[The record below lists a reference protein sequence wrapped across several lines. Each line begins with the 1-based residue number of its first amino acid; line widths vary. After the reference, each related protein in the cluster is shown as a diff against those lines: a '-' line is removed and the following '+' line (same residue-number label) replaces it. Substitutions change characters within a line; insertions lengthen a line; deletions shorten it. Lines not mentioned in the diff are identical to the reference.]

1 MTKKLNRV
9 VVIATALLG
18 LAASLS
24 ARQAAEPEPKSGDP
38 SASSQS
44 SSNQSSSN
52 QPSSNQPSPATTPK
66 DSNEGRRYSGT
77 YTFLKE
83 GEYVQIT
90 VEDAGQV
97 TGFISRF
104 DNAGSQSGNETGAF
118 VDQFFKSGKLE
129 SGKLTFTTKPLHD
142 EWFEFTGT
150 VGRGDGKDP
159 GDEAYYV
166 LKGTLTENTTG
177 SDRDKKATS
186 HAQQVTLKMFP
197 EAESAPKN

>member
-1 MTKKLNRV
+1 MKKLNGV
-9 VVIATALLG
+9 VLVVAAL
-18 LAASLS
+18 LAASLPLLS
-24 ARQAAEPEPKSGDP
+24 AQQETKSV
-38 SASSQS
+38 
-44 SSNQSSSN
+44 
-52 QPSSNQPSPATTPK
+52 PK
-66 DSNEGRRYSGT
+66 DSSDRKQYSGT

-90 VEDAGQV
+90 VEDTGQV

-104 DNAGSQSGNETGAF
+104 DNAGNPSGDENGTF
-118 VDQFFKSGKLE
+118 VDQFFKSGKLD

-142 EWFEFTGT
+142 QWFEFAGT
-150 VGRGDGKDP
+150 INRGDGKDP

-177 SDRDKKATS
+177 SDKDKKLTS
-186 HAQQVTLKMFP
+186 HAQQVTFKMFP